1 MKKLSFLPFALFCA
15 VICAVVFIG
24 PNSNTAAAKPNKET
38 RVVINNTKLAA
49 EEILLKNNQV
59 FISLTG
65 AKSLDNLTFNW
76 NNTTKQ
82 VSVKGSN
89 TNLLLTI
96 NKTTAQKNG
105 VSVKL
110 STAPFIYRGKIMIP
124 LRFVTEA
131 MNSSVIWN
139 QSTNTAFIT
148 KPSAKLISD
157 FKSSNLSTSRNAA
170 INMPR
175 ISQLNGG
182 YEPSLETFSL
192 QYYFP
197 TKASDRF
204 VEVNNQV
211 ISYYQIIK
219 NSAHLK
225 WQALIGE
232 KVGTRDDLYFI
243 NRAITNDVGTAP
255 QLKDT
260 TLASFRWMPHVVST
274 GYSLIN
280 KENWNDVI
288 FNQVDVPQNNAAQN
302 YIIVDIPEE

>member
-1 MKKLSFLPFALFCA
+1 MKKLSFLPFALFCV
-15 VICAVVFIG
+15 VICAVVFIV

-157 FKSSNLSTSRNAA
+157 FESNNLSTSRNAA

-197 TKASDRF
+197 TKTSDRF

-219 NSAHLK
+219 NSAQLK
-225 WQALIGE
+225 WQALIGD

-243 NRAITNDVGTAP
+243 NRAITNEVGTAP

-288 FNQVDVPQNNAAQN
+288 FNQVDVPQNNVAQN

>member
-1 MKKLSFLPFALFCA
+1 MKKLSFLSFALFCT
-15 VICAVVFIG
+15 VILNFS
-24 PNSNTAAAKPNKET
+24 NSNVVAAKSNEET
-38 RVVINNTKLAA
+38 HVVINNTKLAT
-49 EEILLKNNQV
+49 EDILLKNNQV

-65 AKSLDNLTFNW
+65 AKSLDNLTFTW

-82 VSVKGSN
+82 ISVKGSD
-89 TNLLLTI
+89 TNLLLTT
-96 NKTTAQKNG
+96 NKTSAQKNG

-110 STAPFIYRGKIMIP
+110 STAPFIHNGKTMIP

-157 FKSSNLSTSRNAA
+157 YNSSQLSTSRNAA

-175 ISQLNGG
+175 ISELNKD
-182 YEPSLETFSL
+182 YEPSFETPSL

-197 TKASDRF
+197 TKDSDRF
-204 VEVNNQV
+204 VEVNNKV
-211 ISYYQIIK
+211 ISYYQIIN

-232 KVGTRDDLYFI
+232 KAATQDNFYFI
-243 NRAITNDVGTAP
+243 SRAITNEVGTTP
-255 QLKDT
+255 QLKDV
-260 TLASFRWMPHVVST
+260 TLASFRWMPHVGST

-288 FNQVDVPQNNAAQN
+288 SKDANVPQNNVSQN
-302 YIIVDIPEE
+302 YIIVEIPEERTD